1 MTDARSD
8 LYRPAAIE
16 DYGMIGDCRTC
27 ALVSRDGSIDWLCL
41 PRFDSAAC
49 MAALLGTEAH
59 GRWRLGSATAG
70 ARVSRS
76 YRDGSVVIDTIIETE
91 SGRAQVTDFMP
102 VGAGETAIIR
112 IVEGLTGNVEMD
124 LDLTLRFDYGSAVP
138 WVIGLENQSGL
149 QAICGPDRVTL
160 FSSIPL
166 VGEHMMTTAR
176 FTVTAG
182 EKQTFC
188 LAHNASHL
196 DIPAPMDAEKALA
209 DTMLFW
215 EDWSK
220 VSTYA
225 GEWTEEVRRSLIVL
239 KALTYAP
246 TGGIVAAATTSL
258 PEQLGGPR
266 NWDYR
271 YCWLRDATLTLGSL
285 LRAGYRTEARDWRD
299 WLMRAAAG
307 MPEQI
312 QIMYGIAGERRLD
325 EWEIPWLPGYENSA
339 PVRVGNAASGQ
350 LQLDVYGEVM
360 SVLSAGRRLGL
371 SDTPDG
377 WGLQRAL
384 TDHVCDIWREND
396 DGLWE
401 VRSGRQPFTFSKI
414 MCWVALDRSIKDVE
428 EHGFTA
434 PVERWRAERDAVRAE
449 ILTRGFNKKLNSFTQ
464 VFDGDEL
471 DASLLLIPHVHFL
484 EGRDPRMLGT
494 VEAIQKGLVIDGL
507 VRRYD
512 THESDDGLPPGEGVF
527 LACSFWL
534 VDNLA
539 FQGRMDEATDLFRRL
554 VGLANDLGLIAEEY
568 SPELKRQMGN
578 FPQAFTHVALVNT
591 AFAIADGERG
601 QRGAHRVD
609 GRSDHG

>member
-1 MTDARSD
+1 MPEAQPD
-8 LYRPAAIE
+8 LYRPALIE

-27 ALVSRDGSIDWLCL
+27 ALVSRDGSIDWFCV
-41 PRFDSAAC
+41 PRFDSGAC
-49 MAALLGTEAH
+49 MAALLGTAEN
-59 GRWRLGSATAG
+59 GRWRLGSATDG
-70 ARVSRS
+70 AKVTRS

-91 SGRAQVTDFMP
+91 TGRVRVTDFMP
-102 VGAGETAIIR
+102 IGARETAIIR
-112 IVEGLTGNVEMD
+112 IVEGLSGAVEMAF
-124 LDLTLRFDYGSAVP
+124 DLTLRFDYGSVIP
-138 WVIGLENQSGL
+138 WVIGLEEQSGL
-149 QAICGPDRVTL
+149 QAICGPDRLTL
-160 FSSIPL
+160 FSSLPL
-166 VGEHMMTTAR
+166 ISEHMATKAR
-176 FTVTAG
+176 FTVAAG
-182 EKQTFC
+182 DRQSFS
-188 LAHNASHL
+188 LVHNASHL
-196 DIPAPMDAEKALA
+196 DLPEPPDA
-209 DTMLFW
+209 DTLLDDTVLFW

-225 GEWTEEVRRSLIVL
+225 GEWTKEVRRSLIVL

-258 PEQLGGPR
+258 PEQLGGAR

-307 MPEQI
+307 MPDQI

-325 EWEIPWLPGYENSA
+325 EWEVPWLPGYENSA
-339 PVRVGNAASGQ
+339 PVRIGNAASGQ
-350 LQLDVYGEVM
+350 LQLDVFGEVM
-360 SVLSAGRRLGL
+360 SVLSSGRKLGL
-371 SDTPDG
+371 ADTPDG

-384 TDHVCDIWREND
+384 TDHICDIWQEND
-396 DGLWE
+396 DSLWE

-414 MCWVALDRSIKDVE
+414 MCWVALDRSIRDVE
-428 EHGFTA
+428 THGFDA
-434 PVERWRAERDAVRAE
+434 PVERWRDARDAARQE
-449 ILTRGFNKKLNSFTQ
+449 ILTRGFNARLNSFTQ
-464 VFDGDEL
+464 VFDGEDL

-484 EGRDPRMLGT
+484 DAHDPRMLGT
-494 VEAIQKGLVIDGL
+494 VEAIQKGLVVDGL

-568 SPELKRQMGN
+568 APDLKRQMGN

-591 AFAIADGERG
+591 AFAIADAHKG
-601 QRGAHRVD
+601 QRGPRQM
-609 GRSDHG
+609 GE

>member
-1 MTDARSD
+1 MPDSQSD
-8 LYRPAAIE
+8 VYRPALIE

-49 MAALLGTEAH
+49 MAALLGTAEH
-59 GRWRLGSATAG
+59 GRWRLGAATDD
-70 ARVSRS
+70 ARVSRA

-91 SGRAQVTDFMP
+91 TGRARVTDFMP
-102 VGAGETAIIR
+102 VGASETAIIR
-112 IVEGLTGNVEMD
+112 IVEGLTGEVDMA
-124 LDLTLRFDYGSAVP
+124 LDLTLRFDYGSTIP
-138 WVIGLENQSGL
+138 WVIGLEDQSGL
-149 QAICGPDRVTL
+149 QAICGPDRITL

-166 VGEHMMTTAR
+166 ISEHMVTEAR
-176 FTVTAG
+176 FKVTPG
-182 EKQTFC
+182 ERQSFC
-188 LAHNASHL
+188 LVHNASHL
-196 DIPAPMDAEKALA
+196 NLPELPDADQLLA
-209 DTMLFW
+209 DTVLFW

-220 VSTYA
+220 VSTYD

-307 MPEQI
+307 MPDQI

-325 EWEIPWLPGYENSA
+325 EWEVPWLPGYENSA

-350 LQLDVYGEVM
+350 LQLDVFGEVM

-371 SDTPDG
+371 ADTPDG
-377 WGLQRAL
+377 WGLQCAL
-384 TDHVCDIWREND
+384 TDHICDIWRQND
-396 DGLWE
+396 DSLWE

-414 MCWVALDRSIKDVE
+414 MCWVALDRSVRDVE
-428 EHGFTA
+428 AHGFTA
-434 PVERWRAERDAVRAE
+434 PIERWRTERAAVREE

-471 DASLLLIPHVHFL
+471 DASLLLIPHVHFMDAH
-484 EGRDPRMLGT
+484 DPRMIGT
-494 VEAIQKGLVIDGL
+494 VEAIEKGLVVDGL

-512 THESDDGLPPGEGVF
+512 THDSDDGLPPGEGVF

-539 FQGRMDEATDLFRRL
+539 FQGRLDEATTLFRRL

-568 SPELKRQMGN
+568 APDLKRQMGN

-591 AFAIADGERG
+591 AFTIADAHKG
-601 QRGAHRVD
+601 QRGARQM
-609 GRSDHG
+609 GE